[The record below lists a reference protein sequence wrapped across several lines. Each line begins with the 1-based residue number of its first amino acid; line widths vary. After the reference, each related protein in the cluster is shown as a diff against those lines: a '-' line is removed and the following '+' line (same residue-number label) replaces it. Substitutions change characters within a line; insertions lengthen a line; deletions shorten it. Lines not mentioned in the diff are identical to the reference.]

1 MYAHIMLD
9 RRLQILLDEERHD
22 RLVAVARSR
31 GVSVATVVRE
41 AIDRGL
47 QAPDG
52 QRREAARRLLD
63 DASDMEVP
71 DLEGLRSELDALR
84 GRRG

>member
-1 MYAHIMLD
+1 MSMLE
-9 RRLQILLDEERHD
+9 RRLQILLDEERHE
-22 RLVAVARSR
+22 RLVAVAQER

-47 QAPDG
+47 PATEG
-52 QRREAARRLLD
+52 RRRAAGRRLLD
-63 DASDMEVP
+63 APDAPVP
-71 DLEGLRSELDALR
+71 EPAELRAELDALR